1 MRRTTLR
8 ETAVV
13 YLDAN
18 GAGIAKLGPLSAR
31 EIWYPDNVHVSVN
44 SDVIVKEA
52 KCSIY
57 MGNSTVQSNFR
68 DESVFASSG
77 DSSGTCNADT
87 VKVGDYIWAVWTGGD
102 ANKQAVLTVT
112 GIKDV

>member
-8 ETAVV
+8 ESAVIT
-13 YLDAN
+13 LDGSGN
-18 GAGIAKLGPLSAR
+18 GTAKLGPLSAR

-44 SDVIVKEA
+44 SAVVVKEA

-57 MGNSTVQSNFR
+57 MGNTPTQSAFR

-102 ANKQAVLTVT
+102 ANQQAVLTVT